1 MLIPDSKFYT
11 NQNALYNSDFE
22 KEIGIYFKYKKEKE
36 NEEEEEEEFENE
48 TKPNKKKIMKNKKFE
63 KKSEDKLFLEIKTK
77 RNINYDLKKIYND
90 IIIYIFSK
98 SAFKN
103 KQIVNLLG
111 PLKTICKLLKLKLN
125 LKNEYTF
132 ILYFDEVNSNVDLN
146 KKLGLIIFDNNVKYF
161 IDLQNNIIYKSY
173 HELIE
178 KFNLD
183 EYVFAIGNKIQK

>member
-111 PLKTICKLLKLKLN
+111 PLKTICKLLKMNLN
-125 LKNEYTF
+125 LKNEYAF